1 MGGRYC
7 LRWRVISILTIKFL
21 FFISLLSSEFQ
32 QMFYEARNIS
42 EHTYFSISYFFNMSQ
57 IQTLEESYRIIDS
70 QIVRLASFVSQ
81 STENYNVFEM
91 VKALRVIQTRIENTL
106 ISFYQNLD
114 ERNRLKVVFTL
125 PQLRDHFYISV
136 VNRSVHHEGNP
147 SVTQSANSFVKDRS
161 LSPSSSLIKNSSND
175 FSHVRM
181 SSPNKEEANVP
192 EFNPPLEKIVQN
204 KIVSSVPYVPFV
216 KSVSFAP
223 SVPIVTSVSLV
234 TSVPSAQ
241 NLPIVTSVPSAQNV
255 PLVNSEPSIPSAPIV
270 TSVPSAQNVK
280 PKIKTY
286 ADVVSSRV
294 NQNDLSNS
302 YDTKTGNNNRGN
314 NLGSHIQFPKAHNVG
329 AKQVMSNPN
338 VGEKSVRI
346 TPNVGEIPVPK
357 APYDGGNV
365 DSKSKVNTSQ
375 VPNMGNSINS
385 NLSQSSL
392 DNNRVS
398 SKYLASFNIFLKRK
412 NDLEF
417 EVNNLL
423 ASAENDQ
430 TQPSSLKLRGNDLKS
445 QLASL
450 KLDKWIEDD
459 RLGYFD
465 PIELCNWE
473 DRVGRDI
480 ASVLYKSEDLIN
492 LRKGLAQSGIKK
504 REPPKFS
511 GTV

>member
-114 ERNRLKVVFTL
+114 ERNSLEVVFTL
-125 PQLRDHFYISV
+125 PQLRDHSYLSV

-147 SVTQSANSFVKDRS
+147 SVTQSANSSVKVRS
-161 LSPSSSLIKNSSND
+161 LSPNSSLIKNSSND
-175 FSHVRM
+175 FSHIRM

-204 KIVSSVPYVPFV
+204 KIVLSATSVPLVKTVP
-216 KSVSFAP
+216 SIP
-223 SVPIVTSVSLV
+223 SAPIVTSVSL
-234 TSVPSAQ
+234 
-241 NLPIVTSVPSAQNV
+241 VTSVPSAQNV

-270 TSVPSAQNVK
+270 TSVPSAQNVE

-314 NLGSHIQFPKAHNVG
+314 NLGSYIQFPKASNVRGASVISIPTVG
-329 AKQVMSNPN
+329 AK
-338 VGEKSVRI
+338 SVR
-346 TPNVGEIPVPK
+346 
-357 APYDGGNV
+357 
-365 DSKSKVNTSQ
+365 
-375 VPNMGNSINS
+375 
-385 NLSQSSL
+385 
-392 DNNRVS
+392 
-398 SKYLASFNIFLKRK
+398 
-412 NDLEF
+412 
-417 EVNNLL
+417 
-423 ASAENDQ
+423 
-430 TQPSSLKLRGNDLKS
+430 
-445 QLASL
+445 
-450 KLDKWIEDD
+450 
-459 RLGYFD
+459 
-465 PIELCNWE
+465 
-473 DRVGRDI
+473 
-480 ASVLYKSEDLIN
+480 
-492 LRKGLAQSGIKK
+492 
-504 REPPKFS
+504 
-511 GTV
+511 